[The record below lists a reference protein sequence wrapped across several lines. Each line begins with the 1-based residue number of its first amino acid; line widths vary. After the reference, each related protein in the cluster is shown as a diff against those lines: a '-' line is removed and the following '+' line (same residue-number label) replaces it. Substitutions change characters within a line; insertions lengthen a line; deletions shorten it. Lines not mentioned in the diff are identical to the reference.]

1 MICVIQSCKA
11 DVTKIVFKILQGED
25 EAEAKIL
32 HSVHTE
38 QDKRNQAGDSN
49 KDSQCKK

>member
-1 MICVIQSCKA
+1 MICDTESCKA
-11 DVTKIVFKILQGED
+11 DVTKTVFKILQVEE